1 MRIAV
6 VSDIHAN
13 GTAFDAVLKDLRR
26 TSPDLILHGGDLADG
41 GSSPAE
47 IVDRIRDL
55 GWPGVAGNTDDML
68 SMPETLESF
77 AAQSP
82 HLQKLWDAIRD
93 MAAHTREKLGEQR
106 LAWLRDLPRIQVR
119 DPIALVHASPENVWR
134 APMPQASD
142 AELESVYG
150 ITDRPIAIYGH
161 IHLPYVR
168 NLPRRIVANSG
179 SVGIPHDGDLR
190 AAYLLIDDSTP
201 SIQRVEYDVQLE
213 SRALAACGL
222 PHADWVVTMLATGY
236 PAMP

>member
-1 MRIAV
+1 MRVAV

-68 SMPETLESF
+68 SMPETFESF

-82 HLQKLWDAIRD
+82 HLLKLWDAIRD

-106 LAWLRDLPRIQVR
+106 LAWLRDLPRVQIR
-119 DPIALVHASPENVWR
+119 DPIALVHASPGNVWR

-150 ITDRPIAIYGH
+150 ITDRPLAIYGH

-201 SIQRVEYDVQLE
+201 RIQRVEYDVQRE
-213 SRALAACGL
+213 SKALATCGL

-236 PAMP
+236 PALP